1 MPSPLAPVPTRLV
14 GLYSPSPGCGKTSAA
29 RVLQGQGFELVSF
42 AAPLRSMV
50 FSLLLDL
57 GHNSGEA
64 FALLHERKEELLPQL
79 GVSTRHLLRTLGTEW
94 GRSCVHPSLWLQSF
108 QCRLAGLQQVVVDD
122 VRFANEAQLITQL
135 GGEIWQV
142 RRPGHERPAE
152 HASDGDLDGWDGFAG
167 TLLNDGDLEQLQ
179 AQVLALLPD
188 DAQPVAA

>member
-1 MPSPLAPVPTRLV
+1 MSSPLAPVPTRLI
-14 GLYSPSPGCGKTSAA
+14 GLYSPSPGCGKTTAA
-29 RVLQGQGFELVSF
+29 GVLQGQGFQPISF

-57 GHNSGEA
+57 GYNSGEA
-64 FALLHERKEELLPQL
+64 HALLHTRKEELLPQL

-108 QCRLAGLQQVVVDD
+108 QSRLAGLDLVVVDD
-122 VRFANEAQLITQL
+122 VRFANEAQLILQL
-135 GGEIWQV
+135 GGELWQL

-167 TLLNDGDLEQLQ
+167 TLINNGSLDDLQRT
-179 AQVLALLPD
+179 VLAALD
-188 DAQPVAA
+188 GSAVVAA